1 MATIGG
7 VKALGPDKITSSIE
21 MGKSADMIAIRSNTP
36 RMTPLI
42 DEGPLMN
49 IHHDSVHAVQGQDVD
64 MTMVAGKVLVE
75 NGRLLNH
82 DVQQLIDNVNH
93 AAPALFTRREHWLN
107 RSGGS
112 KNALHRP

>member
-1 MATIGG
+1 
-7 VKALGPDKITSSIE
+7 
-21 MGKSADMIAIRSNTP
+21 
-36 RMTPLI
+36 
-42 DEGPLMN
+42 
-49 IHHDSVHAVQGQDVD
+49 

-93 AAPALFTRREHWLN
+93 AAPALFARRKQWLN

-112 KNALHRP
+112 KNALHQR